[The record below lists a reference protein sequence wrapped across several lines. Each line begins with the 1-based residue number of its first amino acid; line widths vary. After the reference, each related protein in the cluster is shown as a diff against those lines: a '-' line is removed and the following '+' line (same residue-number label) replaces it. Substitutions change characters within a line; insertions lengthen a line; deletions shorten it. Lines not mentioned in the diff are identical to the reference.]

1 RAHGV
6 RRGPVSRAPA
16 VDGAGA
22 DPEYRVAGPTP
33 PGAGRDVAGR
43 ADANDRGAAGRPRD
57 PGLRRGDRNPRRR
70 RLDDPPDRPAPGPRR
85 PRRFPRRPDPRGAG
99 RGTPRGRGARAAPR
113 PLSHRPRPGDD
124 RRARHLRRRADRRGG
139 RGERLLRR
147 AGRMAPGL
155 PRGDRA
161 PPAGRADRPHRRLGR
176 RPPPRM
182 VPPHARL
189 ARAARGPRGARVCGR
204 RDDLQPPGPAGGAGR
219 AADRGDPA
227 PGRPRAGPDRRARD
241 NRRCRGTSRRIVP
254 GGHSMTAASYPLRL
268 LLLALLASA
277 ALVASIA
284 FGAAGIPLGNVID
297 ALTGGAD
304 ETTRAIVVRLRLP
317 RAILAALLGGGLALS
332 GAVFQALLRNPLA
345 EPYILGVS
353 GGAAV
358 GAVVAIALGW
368 SATAAWSLPA
378 AAFVGAIVAI
388 LLVFRIATSVGRALD
403 TRVLLLAG
411 VILGSFFNAIVLL
424 ILTFSDAETFRSA
437 VFWMMGSLSA
447 ASGATT
453 AVLAT
458 YLLPAAAVLIAL
470 ARPLNLLAMG
480 EDTALYLGVRV
491 ETVKWVAFL

>member
-1 RAHGV
+1 MT
-6 RRGPVSRAPA
+6 PA
-16 VDGAGA
+16 
-22 DPEYRVAGPTP
+22 
-33 PGAGRDVAGR
+33 
-43 ADANDRGAAGRPRD
+43 
-57 PGLRRGDRNPRRR
+57 
-70 RLDDPPDRPAPGPRR
+70 
-85 PRRFPRRPDPRGAG
+85 
-99 RGTPRGRGARAAPR
+99 
-113 PLSHRPRPGDD
+113 
-124 RRARHLRRRADRRGG
+124 
-139 RGERLLRR
+139 
-147 AGRMAPGL
+147 
-155 PRGDRA
+155 
-161 PPAGRADRPHRRLGR
+161 
-176 RPPPRM
+176 
-182 VPPHARL
+182 
-189 ARAARGPRGARVCGR
+189 
-204 RDDLQPPGPAGGAGR
+204 
-219 AADRGDPA
+219 
-227 PGRPRAGPDRRARD
+227 
-241 NRRCRGTSRRIVP
+241 
-254 GGHSMTAASYPLRL
+254 YPLRL

-437 VFWMMGSLSA
+437 VFWMMGSLSS

-453 AVLAT
+453 SVLAA

-491 ETVKWVAFL
+491 ETVKWVAFLVASLLVAAGVAVAGAIGFIGLVVPHAIRLLWGSDHRLLLPASMLAGAAFLLAADTVARTIAAPAELPIGVVTALVGVPVFVVLLTRRAV